1 MRRGIHRTKM
11 ATLRARCGALAPGRA
26 SRKIRTVPGIRA
38 RPTRRCKRA
47 ATRQVRASAA
57 GIDLSGPESV
67 LQALGALAAVIA
79 VHEMGHFTAARLQNI
94 RVSKFA
100 VGFGPVVARV
110 QGEEVEYTVRAI
122 PIGGFVTFPDAQNGE
137 DSDRYDPDDPDLLR
151 NRPIW
156 DRAVVV
162 SAGVVAN
169 AIFAYALLLTQVSSV
184 GFLRQEMMP
193 GAVVP
198 ELQENS
204 AAARGGL
211 RPGDK
216 VIEVG
221 GTPLDEGGR
230 GVRELVQLVKI
241 SPGKELQLLVDREG
255 ERLPLTI
262 IPDDVRGMGRIGVQL
277 TSNANSKRLIAHD
290 PGEAFKMAGQE
301 WLKLLDTV
309 VGGLVQLFSN
319 FSGAAKQV
327 SGPLAIVSV
336 GAEVARTD
344 ISGLYQFAAIVNLN
358 LAVVNLLPL
367 PALDGGYLFLML
379 IEALRGG
386 KKIPKEVEQAV
397 MTSGLLLLTSLSIW
411 LLIRDA
417 IGLTIK

>member
-1 MRRGIHRTKM
+1 MRAARGAAAPPKAPKKARAARGILER
-11 ATLRARCGALAPGRA
+11 R
-26 SRKIRTVPGIRA
+26 S
-38 RPTRRCKRA
+38 RRCRDA
-47 ATRQVRASAA
+47 GRRQVRAAAA

-79 VHEMGHFTAARLQNI
+79 VHELGHFTAARMQRI

-100 VGFGPVVARV
+100 VGFGPIVARV
-110 QGEEVEYTVRAI
+110 QGDEVEYTVRAI
-122 PIGGFVTFPDAQNGE
+122 PIGGFVTFPDAQNGD
-137 DSDRYDPDDPDLLR
+137 DSDQYDPDDPDLLR

-193 GAVVP
+193 GAIVP

-241 SPGKELQLLVDREG
+241 SPGKEMQLLVERNG
-255 ERLPLTI
+255 EKLPLTV

-277 TSNANSKRLIAHD
+277 TSNASPKRLIAHD
-290 PGEAFKMAGQE
+290 PGEAFAMAGKE
-301 WLKLLDTV
+301 WIKLLDTV
-309 VGGLVQLFSN
+309 VSGLGQLFSN